1 MVLLTHKIHKQ
12 NMVVCFEYQWK
23 QIAYFLNKMKNTQ
36 TVGGQ
41 SLLDANAVLIA
52 GGEVSDGQNHATN
65 NMPFMVA
72 GKAGGYFNT
81 GRIFNTNGNNRMNS
95 HNKTITI
102 DVPCDGNEH

>member
-1 MVLLTHKIHKQ
+1 
-12 NMVVCFEYQWK
+12 
-23 QIAYFLNKMKNTQ
+23 MKNTQ

-95 HNKTITI
+95 HGRLLLSMCRAMGMNINSVGDADKC
-102 DVPCDGNEH
+102 PNGPML